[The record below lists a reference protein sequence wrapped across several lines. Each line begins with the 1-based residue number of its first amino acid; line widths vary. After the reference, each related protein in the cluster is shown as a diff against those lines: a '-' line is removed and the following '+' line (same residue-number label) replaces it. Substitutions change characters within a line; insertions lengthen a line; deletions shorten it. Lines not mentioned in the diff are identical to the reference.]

1 MERLGSGLLSHWGGK
16 KSQPCPRLA
25 FNAHVGEIGMVN
37 PREVNWHLHNN
48 APVKSGS
55 ATAATIQEDPQVG
68 FEAFVSIVL
77 PILRFVARATVCLE
91 YGPAYATASTMLPEV
106 GRISW
111 RHICWGVTRE
121 VGDS

>member
-25 FNAHVGEIGMVN
+25 FNARVGEIGMVN
-37 PREVNWHLHNN
+37 PREVIGIYTQC
-48 APVKSGS
+48 AGKSGS

-77 PILRFVARATVCLE
+77 PILRFVARATVC
-91 YGPAYATASTMLPEV
+91 
-106 GRISW
+106 
-111 RHICWGVTRE
+111 
-121 VGDS
+121 